1 MQMGKYWSI
10 VWRMIDDANVALEVI
25 DARFPSICRSNRLEQ
40 RVLESDNCNLLVA
53 INKADLVPR
62 EHTNAWVAW
71 LKEQGIKALGVSATQ
86 RLGTSIL
93 QREILKASKIKT
105 AKVAVVG
112 LPNTG
117 KSSIINRLKGRK
129 SASTA
134 PVSGHTK
141 SQQMIRVSK
150 SMMMFDTPGV
160 IPIKLPEKH
169 KVLLG
174 LTPVT
179 KIKDPIYAAELL
191 FELLNEIDPGKTAS
205 YYEVPDD
212 VSTFLENIAIK
223 MNRLMRG
230 GVPDDRFAAIT
241 VLSDHVKGKIPVF
254 ENIDD
259 PLRFQ

>member
-1 MQMGKYWSI
+1 MGKYWSI
-10 VWRMIDDANVALEVI
+10 VWRMIDDANVVLEVI

-40 RVLESDNCNLLVA
+40 RVMESDQCNLLIA

-62 EHTNAWVAW
+62 DQLNLWVKW
-71 LKEQGIKALGVSATQ
+71 IKEQGIKSVGVSATQ

-93 QREILKASKIKT
+93 QREILKASNKKT

-134 PVSGHTK
+134 PISGHTK

-150 SMMMFDTPGV
+150 SMMMFDTPGI
-160 IPIKLPEKH
+160 IPVKLPEKH
-169 KVLLG
+169 NILLG

-191 FELLNEIDPGKTAS
+191 IEQLNEISPGKTAS

-212 VSTFLENIAIK
+212 ISTFLDNIAIK
-223 MNRLMRG
+223 LNRIRKG

-241 VLSDHVKGKIPVF
+241 ILTDHVKGKIPVF
-254 ENIDD
+254 ENIKD